1 MHLLFKN
8 SAVKLRPVLIT
19 TEKQDNQQYKVIPI
33 TMSDTA
39 DVKTTGLFCEGKA
52 KSVYTTEHP
61 DELLV
66 VYRDDMTAFNGVK
79 HDIIKDKGRLNAC
92 ACEFFVKLLEKNG
105 VITHF
110 IRLVT
115 PTSMLV
121 RKLEMIP
128 LEVIVRNIAAG
139 SLVSRYPFTKGQ
151 LLDPPIVLFDYKS
164 DERGDPMITDEIIVS
179 LNIATRDEISQ
190 IKSTALQINEI
201 LQTFFDEV
209 GIVLVD
215 FKIEFG
221 RAGKVLFLGDE
232 ISMDSMRLWDKETHA
247 SLDKDVY
254 RFEKGD
260 VIEAYTTLLNRILPS
275 KSQRV

>member
-1 MHLLFKN
+1 
-8 SAVKLRPVLIT
+8 
-19 TEKQDNQQYKVIPI
+19 
-33 TMSDTA
+33 MSNTA
-39 DVKTTGLFCEGKA
+39 DVKTTGLLREGKA

-61 DELLV
+61 DELLI

-92 ACEFFVKLLEKNG
+92 ACEFFTQLLEKNG
-105 VITHF
+105 VLTHF

-139 SLVSRYPFTKGQ
+139 SLVSRYPFTEGQ
-151 LLDPPIVLFDYKS
+151 SLNPSLVLFDYKS
-164 DERGDPMITDEIIVS
+164 DERGDPMISDDIILA
-179 LNIATRDEISQ
+179 LNIATIDEINQ

-201 LQTFFDEV
+201 LRTFFDEA
-209 GIVLVD
+209 GITLVD

-221 RAGKVLFLGDE
+221 RAGKTVYLGDE
-232 ISMDSMRLWDKETHA
+232 ISMDSMRLWDKETRS

-275 KSQRV
+275 KSPEV